1 TSFSMPAVRAW
12 SRDGLRVGRGD
23 LNRRWG
29 AVRAVRIRPS
39 GARVHRNGGG
49 SRGRG
54 GGGGVGPAISRKII
68 WRAPGSY
75 GQGLADQTSRHTGPK
90 SNGTGRASLE
100 PPPPVGRGRPEVSAA
115 PVDAR
120 RPRNG
125 RGDLDGGPRHPGGK
139 IRNKPGIA
147 GNVAFRGRG
156 PGSPTA

>member
-1 TSFSMPAVRAW
+1 GP
-12 SRDGLRVGRGD
+12 RVGRGD
-23 LNRRWG
+23 LNRRSR
-29 AVRAVRIRPS
+29 AVPAVRIRPS
-39 GARVHRNGGG
+39 GARVHRTGGG
-49 SRGRG
+49 SRRRG
-54 GGGGVGPAISRKII
+54 GGAGVGPAISTPII
-68 WRAPGSY
+68 WRHPRADGR
-75 GQGLADQTSRHTGPK
+75 GLADPTSRHAGPK
-90 SNGTGRASLE
+90 SNRTRPAPPE